1 MVHGL
6 QVNICSYGS
15 CWLHRGL
22 LSVYCIMKNI
32 SYFFLGIEYILCKMA
47 SYILVLFT
55 TAEMHKFKKKA
66 AIYFYLLFYRKII
79 IFDSMGNIRGLSGIF
94 FWIIAILIPIKMRKD
109 NIFTALPLLT
119 LWVLNIF
126 NDIYEYRQKF
136 IKEKKNVLLFW
147 IILSFTITSISI
159 FNLIIWK

>member
-1 MVHGL
+1 
-6 QVNICSYGS
+6 
-15 CWLHRGL
+15 
-22 LSVYCIMKNI
+22 MKNI
-32 SYFFLGIEYILCKMA
+32 SYFFLGIEYILCKIA
-47 SYILVLFT
+47 SYIFVLFT

-126 NDIYEYRQKF
+126 NDIYMNTDRNLL
-136 IKEKKNVLLFW
+136 KKRRMYFYFGLYYLLR
-147 IILSFTITSISI
+147 
-159 FNLIIWK
+159 